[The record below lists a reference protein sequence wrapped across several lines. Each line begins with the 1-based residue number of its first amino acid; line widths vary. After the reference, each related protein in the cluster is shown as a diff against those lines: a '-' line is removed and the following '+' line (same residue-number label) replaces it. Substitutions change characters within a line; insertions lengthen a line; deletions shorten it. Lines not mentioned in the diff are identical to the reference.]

1 LATVKVST
9 VLPEASKTLITIGE
23 DTNIEATL
31 KLMAEKQIL
40 SVPVM
45 RSDELLR
52 GFVDIYEIMS
62 YTAFPD
68 SGFVDWKKP
77 ASSLLGTMGNERD
90 DDVRGV
96 WVVRE
101 NDSLHKPLEWLS
113 KGVRR
118 FLVESDA
125 GWRLVSQ
132 SDLVRFLWKIYDK
145 FNVGEISLQE
155 ANIITRPVFRVDKG
169 TLTIDAFKKMRA
181 QEINGIAVTE
191 SDGTL
196 MGCLSESD
204 LKGMTMETLNRLQF
218 PVIDFIK
225 IQNLG
230 VIPPVVTVR
239 SDMLLKNLL
248 DTMVRKK
255 KHRVFVLDD
264 DRRLTGVI
272 TLTDIIAYFWRL
284 TMEYWFATE

>member
-1 LATVKVST
+1 LGTVKVST
-9 VLPEASKTLITIGE
+9 ILPDPARDLITINESTDIE
-23 DTNIEATL
+23 DTL
-31 KLMAEKQIL
+31 KLMSEHQIL

-45 RSDELLR
+45 RDDLLR

-62 YTAFPD
+62 YAAFTD
-68 SGFVDWKKP
+68 TGSRDWKRP
-77 ASSLLGTMGNERD
+77 AVSLLGTMGNERD
-90 DDVRGV
+90 DDVQGV

-101 NDSLHKPLEWLS
+101 SDSLCKPLEWLS

-118 FLVESDA
+118 FLVETDS
-125 GWRLVSQ
+125 GFRLVSQ
-132 SDLVRFLWKIYDK
+132 SDLVRFLSKIYDK
-145 FNVGEISLQE
+145 FNIGNVSIEE
-155 ANIITRPVFRVDKG
+155 ANIITKPVFRVDKR
-169 TLTIDAFKKMRA
+169 TLAVDAFKKMRA

-196 MGCLSESD
+196 LGTFSESD
-204 LKGMTMETLNRLQF
+204 LRGLTMDMLDRLQY

-230 VIPPVVTVR
+230 VIPEVVTVR
-239 SDMLLKNLL
+239 PTVSLKSLLE
-248 DTMVRKK
+248 TMTKKK
-255 KHRVFVLDD
+255 KHRVFVMDEEK
-264 DRRLTGVI
+264 RLIGVI